1 MKQEKKCKK
10 YFELLQSTN
19 HNFQYS
25 MRGFTMIEV
34 LLSLSILAMMF
45 VMTVPYYHTFKVRND
60 LDIAVATVVQ
70 DLRRAQI
77 LSQITDGDSSW
88 GVHVQVGSILVYK
101 GPSYIL
107 RNESFDENTEI
118 PSSITVSGI
127 NNINFEKQTGM
138 PQTIGTI
145 TFTSNSNET
154 RNVTINQKGT
164 VDY

>member
-1 MKQEKKCKK
+1 MEVELRTKKRVRL
-10 YFELLQSTN
+10 Y
-19 HNFQYS
+19 
-25 MRGFTMIEV
+25 GFTMLEV
-34 LLSLSILAMMF
+34 ILSLSILAMMF
-45 VMTVPYYHTFKVRND
+45 AMTVPYYSTFMIRNN
-60 LDIAVATVVQ
+60 LDIAVTTLVQ
-70 DLRRAQI
+70 DLRRAQT

-88 GVHVQVGSILVYK
+88 GVHVQVGSILLYK

-107 RNESFDENTEI
+107 RNESFDEDTEI
-118 PSSITVSGI
+118 PSSITISGI

-138 PQTIGTI
+138 PQTVGII